1 VSFARDH
8 LIPLTDE
15 GLGNSAYLAD
25 LGGGRALAVDA
36 SRDLRALHQA
46 AAGPKNWPAP
56 STGRCAGWPRCPA
69 RPRSG
74 RRMGRVIL
82 LRSARRR
89 AHHHDR
95 RREGGQRAAGRL
107 DEDAFARLLLA
118 GLGSYPAYFGRLAE
132 INRKGPL
139 TDRQRFR
146 WNMDPRPAQK
156 IMGMPIDPE
165 GDISYRL
172 SMDQISTLAA
182 RLHVDL
188 RRQASAVCRGAACAE
203 GRAAA

>member
-1 VSFARDH
+1 MFTGGSLIVGSVAR
-8 LIPLTDE
+8 TDL
-15 GLGNSAYLAD
+15 LGA
-25 LGGGRALAVDA
+25 GRAEELARA
-36 SRDLRALHQA
+36 QCRSLRRLAALPGATAVWPTHGAGSFCSAPPGA
-46 AAGPKNWPAP
+46 ARTTTIGAEKAANALLAAP
-56 STGRCAGWPRCPA
+56 
-69 RPRSG
+69 
-74 RRMGRVIL
+74 
-82 LRSARRR
+82 
-89 AHHHDR
+89 
-95 RREGGQRAAGRL
+95 

-172 SMDQISTLAA
+172 SMDQISALAA